1 MSLFDS
7 GNFSVGCNY
16 WASHAG
22 TAMWRDWRP
31 QVVERDFTLLESLKL
46 DVVRVFPLWT
56 EFQPLQLFSIGN
68 NTPYQLRWKDGGPIP
83 HEADGSQSGVDPEML
98 ERFRFL
104 CDCAQRH
111 HLNLGVGLITG
122 WMSGRLFTP
131 PAFAQGKLLT
141 DPMVLQWQL
150 RFVHRFVR
158 EFRDHPA
165 IAFWGVGN
173 ECNNL
178 EKTNRHQGALW
189 CRLIADAIRAEDPG
203 HPLVAGM
210 HGLTPQP
217 VSSAQ
222 EDGNWS
228 IQDMGEIFDVLTV
241 HPYPLFSRFTSRDS
255 LTSFKGPFHG
265 AAEAHF
271 YGDLGLRPC
280 VAEEIGTLAPNVANE
295 KTAAQYIRNTLW
307 NLWAHDNL
315 GLWWW
320 CAFDQ
325 DALAAPPYEWCAVE
339 RLLGLFR
346 NDGSP
351 KPVAQEIARFRAML
365 DALPF
370 SRLPAFQRE
379 AVCLLNQDH
388 DAWEMAY
395 GAWLLAKQAG
405 FDLQFQFVDEP
416 LRPARFYLL
425 PGVSGLNNIP
435 RPRLQ
440 ELWEQVREKGAQLL
454 YTFNGAAIAPFDT
467 IFGLTSRGLEE
478 FDGEC
483 RVSLPGEAAPL
494 PFLSH
499 ARMLLESAGAQVLL
513 REEDGNPFFTCHAYG
528 KGKVWFLAA
537 SPEHQIAQTHGA
549 WKLPYYQLYAQAAQD
564 ILAKRPLRSGDPEIA
579 TTIHPVPGEEGH
591 AYAILVN
598 HGEAPKKASLI
609 LGGGWKIHTR
619 LHGDEQNIP
628 PHGGVLLE
636 LTR

>member
-1 MSLFDS
+1 MTMFDS
-7 GNFSVGCNY
+7 GDFSVGCNY

-22 TAMWRDWRP
+22 IAMWRDWQP

-56 EFQPLQLFSIGN
+56 EFQPLQLFSIGY
-68 NTPYQLRWKDGGPIP
+68 NTPFQLRWKDGGPVP
-83 HEADGSQSGVDPEML
+83 READGSQSGVDPEML

-111 HLNLGVGLITG
+111 HLKLGVGLVTG

-131 PAFAQGKLLT
+131 PAFAQKNLLT

-158 EFRDHPA
+158 EFREHPA

-178 EKTNRHQGALW
+178 EKTDRHQGALW
-189 CRLIADAIRAEDPG
+189 CRLIADAIRAEDPV

-210 HGLTPQP
+210 HGLTPQA
-217 VSSAQ
+217 VTAAG

-255 LTSFKGPFHG
+255 LASFKAPFHG
-265 AAEAHF
+265 PSEAHF
-271 YGDLGLRPC
+271 YGDLGGRPC

-295 KTAAQYIRNTLW
+295 TTAASYIRNTLW
-307 NLWAHDNL
+307 NLWAHDNQ

-325 DALAAPPYEWCAVE
+325 DALSEPPYEWCAVE

-351 KPVAQEIARFRAML
+351 KPVAREIADFRAML

-379 AVCLLNQDH
+379 AVCLLNHEH

-395 GAWLLAKQAG
+395 GAWILAKQAG

-416 LRPARFYLL
+416 LRPAKFYLL
-425 PGVSGLNNIP
+425 PGISGLNNIP
-435 RPRLQ
+435 RPRFL
-440 ELWEQVREKGAQLL
+440 ELEQKIREEGAQLL
-454 YTFNGAAIAPFDT
+454 YTYDGAAIAPFDT
-467 IFGLTSRGLEE
+467 FFGLTSLGLAE
-478 FDGEC
+478 FSGGLQ
-483 RVSLPGEAAPL
+483 VALPGEKAPL
-494 PFLSH
+494 PFVTSTQ
-499 ARMLLESAGAQVLL
+499 MQLESAGAQVLL
-513 REEDGNPFFTCHAYG
+513 TDQEGHPFFTCHAYG

-537 SPEHQIAQTHGA
+537 SPERQIVETHGA
-549 WKLPYYQLYAQAAQD
+549 WKLPYAQLYAQAAQD
-564 ILAKRPLRSGDPEIA
+564 LLAARPLRSQDLEV
-579 TTIHPVPGEEGH
+579 TVTLHPLPQEEGH

-598 HGEAPKKASLI
+598 NSGEERKAQLI
-609 LGGGWKIHTR
+609 LGEGWKIRKR
-619 LHGDEQNIP
+619 LHGDEQAIP
-628 PHGGVLLE
+628 AHSGVLLE
-636 LTR
+636 VTR

>member
-203 HPLVAGM
+203 HPLVAKAEEL
-210 HGLTPQP
+210 GL
-217 VSSAQ
+217 SFLC
-222 EDGNWS
+222 GNS
-228 IQDMGEIFDVLTV
+228 HALEIFENGV
-241 HPYPLFSRFTSRDS
+241 PLAYALRNHLPECEVVIFRERQTSIPLD
-255 LTSFKGPFHG
+255 
-265 AAEAHF
+265 E
-271 YGDLGLRPC
+271 
-280 VAEEIGTLAPNVANE
+280 V
-295 KTAAQYIRNTLW
+295 
-307 NLWAHDNL
+307 
-315 GLWWW
+315 
-320 CAFDQ
+320 
-325 DALAAPPYEWCAVE
+325 
-339 RLLGLFR
+339 
-346 NDGSP
+346 GSP
-351 KPVAQEIARFRAML
+351 EIR
-365 DALPF
+365 
-370 SRLPAFQRE
+370 
-379 AVCLLNQDH
+379 
-388 DAWEMAY
+388 AY
-395 GAWLLAKQAG
+395 GSRIAG
-405 FDLQFQFVDEP
+405 E
-416 LRPARFYLL
+416 YLH
-425 PGVSGLNNIP
+425 
-435 RPRLQ
+435 R
-440 ELWEQVREKGAQLL
+440 K
-454 YTFNGAAIAPFDT
+454 
-467 IFGLTSRGLEE
+467 
-478 FDGEC
+478 
-483 RVSLPGEAAPL
+483 
-494 PFLSH
+494 
-499 ARMLLESAGAQVLL
+499 
-513 REEDGNPFFTCHAYG
+513 
-528 KGKVWFLAA
+528 
-537 SPEHQIAQTHGA
+537 
-549 WKLPYYQLYAQAAQD
+549 
-564 ILAKRPLRSGDPEIA
+564 
-579 TTIHPVPGEEGH
+579 
-591 AYAILVN
+591 
-598 HGEAPKKASLI
+598 
-609 LGGGWKIHTR
+609 
-619 LHGDEQNIP
+619 
-628 PHGGVLLE
+628 
-636 LTR
+636 